1 MTQFFFLAP
10 GENLDPPL
18 AAADVI
24 GVPISSPPSAP
35 SAGYAWLIGSP
46 EAVQV
51 NGAWQQNWVQEP
63 IPLATAQAQAIA
75 TVATT
80 LTARI
85 SAGFSY
91 NGVLVACDEA
101 SQGKI
106 DRVANM
112 AENIIAGRSTVTWTS
127 RTWPPFA
134 LGNPGVPLPT
144 AQDMVT
150 FGTAIGDYVADN
162 EFHAADLTAQIMAST
177 ATAASIA
184 ALDLDNSKGTWP
196 TS

>member
-1 MTQFFFLAP
+1 MSTAYPNYVDQPGLLAAMAAAGLSP
-10 GENLDPPL
+10 HFIGTALYVADL
-18 AAADVI
+18 AAAQSLV
-24 GVPISSPPSAP
+24 SS
-35 SAGYAWLIGSP
+35 Y
-46 EAVQV
+46 
-51 NGAWQQNWVQEP
+51 N
-63 IPLATAQAQAIA
+63 PLPAIQAQALA

-85 SAGFSY
+85 SAGFTY

-112 AENIIAGRSTVTWTS
+112 AENIIAGRSAVTWTS

-134 LGNPGVPLPT
+134 LGNPGVPLAT

-150 FGTAIGDYVADN
+150 FGTAIGDYMADN

-177 ATAASIA
+177 ATAASIG